1 MKTKVILLARAL
13 GASTCLLTAQDNNQ
27 RPEGQRPPGRE
38 GGPGGVGNARG
49 GPGGIHLLPP
59 RAQEELKLTEEQKK
73 VRKEITTKY
82 DTNKNGRLDKEE
94 KSKMSTED
102 KEKLEKAGLGKK
114 KKDGDKE

>member
-1 MKTKVILLARAL
+1 MKKLLIAL
-13 GASTCLLTAQDNNQ
+13 CITTAIAVAAHAEA
-27 RPEGQRPPGRE
+27 PKKE
-38 GGPGGVGNARG
+38 GGAKKRP
-49 GPGGIHLLPP
+49 
-59 RAQEELKLTEEQKK
+59 QLTEEQKK

-94 KSKMSTED
+94 RSKMSAED